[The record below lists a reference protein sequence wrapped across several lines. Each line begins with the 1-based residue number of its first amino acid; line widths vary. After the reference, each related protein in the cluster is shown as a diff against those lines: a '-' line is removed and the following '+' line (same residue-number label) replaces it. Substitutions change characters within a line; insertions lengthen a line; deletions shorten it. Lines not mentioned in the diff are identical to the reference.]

1 MLYPVGVLIK
11 PNYDS
16 IADYVIRLALCM
28 LTPPLAVTSVNQL
41 FRDVKTF
48 ILLRQ
53 MCDQLVLRRWQ
64 QVHQYFSIKVHIVFS
79 ILNLQSLSVTIV
91 IKQPFIITISS
102 NVRIVHCTIYLKL
115 IRYVICTT
123 RQLKT
128 KQLLFVISPKRFNRK
143 GSREKSPVL
152 IDEF

>member
-1 MLYPVGVLIK
+1 MKRLIYPLLNNSFRCFPGSTLILFPVGVLIK

-41 FRDVKTF
+41 FRDVSTF

-64 QVHQYFSIKVHIVFS
+64 QMHQYFAIKVHIVFS
-79 ILNLQSLSVTIV
+79 ILNLQYLSITIV
-91 IKQPFIITISS
+91 IKT
-102 NVRIVHCTIYLKL
+102 TIYCNYFIECSYCSLYNIVKVYTL
-115 IRYVICTT
+115 WY
-123 RQLKT
+123 
-128 KQLLFVISPKRFNRK
+128 
-143 GSREKSPVL
+143 
-152 IDEF
+152 